1 MGANPGREAG
11 AGRMKTVV
19 RTQTYLAD
27 LEAIE
32 AYIAQDNPGAAV
44 EMWFLIDD
52 QVEKLADSKFPR
64 RRGRIAGTKELV
76 AHENYVVILI
86 EDAATVTALNVVH
99 ARRKFP

>member
-1 MGANPGREAG
+1 
-11 AGRMKTVV
+11 MKKVV
-19 RTQTYLAD
+19 RTQTYLED
-27 LEAIE
+27 LDAIE
-32 AYIAQDNPGAAV
+32 AYIAPDNPGAAV
-44 EMWFLIDD
+44 EMWFHIDD

-76 AHENYVVILI
+76 AHENYVAILI

>member
-1 MGANPGREAG
+1 
-11 AGRMKTVV
+11 MKKVV

-32 AYIAQDNPGAAV
+32 AYIANDNPAAAV
-44 EMWFLIDD
+44 DMWFHIDD

-64 RRGRIAGTKELV
+64 RRGRVAGTKELV
-76 AHENYVVILI
+76 AHENYVVILT
-86 EDAATVTALNVVH
+86 EDETTVTVLNVVH

>member
-1 MGANPGREAG
+1 
-11 AGRMKTVV
+11 MKKVV

-32 AYIAQDNPGAAV
+32 AYIAKDNPAAAV
-44 EMWFLIDD
+44 DMWFHIDD

-76 AHENYVVILI
+76 AHENYVVILTDD
-86 EDAATVTALNVVH
+86 ETTVTVLNVVH

>member
-1 MGANPGREAG
+1 
-11 AGRMKTVV
+11 MKTVV

-32 AYIAQDNPGAAV
+32 TFIAKDNPGAAV
-44 EMWFLIDD
+44 EMWFHIDD

-86 EDAATVTALNVVH
+86 EDAATITALNVVH